1 MSFWLSLNLD
11 QCDTIVL
18 ANSVS
23 SEGYCFQVSI
33 YIPRKRKRHTLE
45 EEEELSEEEHKVK
58 TNEFDDILP
67 FMGDLK
73 ADTTGQDMSFQI

>member
-1 MSFWLSLNLD
+1 MIPSYL
-11 QCDTIVL
+11 QIV
-18 ANSVS
+18 
-23 SEGYCFQVSI
+23 FQVKVTVFKCPCIYIYI

-58 TNEFDDILP
+58 TNEFDDVLP

-73 ADTTGQDMSFQI
+73 EDTTGQDMSFQI